1 MTAKKCFLTAALCLF
16 STAVYADM
24 DEELIETAKSGNAEA
39 VLALL
44 DAGADVNATNSRG
57 ETVLM
62 TAAKEGHDVIAAI
75 LLARGAVVRAVLND
89 SGVRMRNKP
98 TTANSKVVGS
108 LNQSV
113 QVILLS
119 RSKNRQKIQDM
130 NAHWYKLKTD
140 DGIVGYSYGFFFDG
154 NEWEKKVLPTF
165 YLNYEYGFSIE
176 FPVTW
181 EDWSET
187 EELINF
193 GFGVEAP
200 VVYFGLPDQNA
211 IFAVGVYTEKKWNT
225 LSDVE
230 PPDGLEGPP
239 TAQNNLFRF
248 DYSLGHYAANDEMHK
263 RRGEVSGIMKTIEV
277 FDLEP

>member
-1 MTAKKCFLTAALCLF
+1 MTKKMWILIAALWLF

-24 DEELIETAKSGNAEA
+24 DNELIEAVKSGDAQA

-44 DAGADVNATNSRG
+44 DAGADANAKNSAS
-57 ETVLM
+57 ETVLTM
-62 TAAKEGHDVIAAI
+62 AAFEGHDLIAAL
-75 LLARGAVVRAVLND
+75 LLAGGAVVRAVLND
-89 SGVRMRNKP
+89 SGVRMRNRP

-108 LNQSV
+108 LNQSD
-113 QVILLS
+113 QVFILS
-119 RSKNRQKIQDM
+119 RSKNQQKIQDM
-130 NAHWYKLKTD
+130 NAYWYKLKTD
-140 DGIVGYSYGFFFDG
+140 DGIVGYSYGYFFDV
-154 NEWEKKVLPTF
+154 NEWEKKVLPTY

-176 FPVTW
+176 FHVLW

-193 GFGVEAP
+193 GFGVEAS
-200 VVYFGLPDQNA
+200 VVYFGLPDQDS
-211 IFAVGVYTEKKWNT
+211 IFAVGIYTEKQWNV

-239 TAQNNLFRF
+239 IAQNNFFRF

-263 RRGEVSGIMKTIEV
+263 RRGEVSGIMKSIEV
-277 FDLEP
+277 FEPEM